1 MEIPTV
7 KVTLHTFGKLMSNRI
22 EKFIKV
28 EELFPNWDKEDED
41 VEMKIPDDISEALGL
56 EPGDTIRIDVD
67 EKTQTLS
74 LRKVTISVD
83 NSTE

>member
-1 MEIPTV
+1 
-7 KVTLHTFGKLMSNRI
+7 MSDRI
-22 EKFIKV
+22 QKFIKV
-28 EELFPNWDKEDED
+28 EDLFPNWDKEDED

-67 EKTQTLS
+67 EKSQMLT

>member
-1 MEIPTV
+1 
-7 KVTLHTFGKLMSNRI
+7 MSDRI
-22 EKFIKV
+22 QKIIKV
-28 EELFPNWDKEDED
+28 EELFPNWDKDDED